1 MKTRLDFST
10 LPIGTKVCCALFG
23 NGEIEA
29 IRGLNSSFYKV
40 LVDFDGKLQ
49 SYTSDGQYYVDGVCS
64 LRLGHDRFKIGEPYP
79 DYDYVEEDEIKLGDL
94 CFVWDNETSVRLIC
108 KISFIDANGKYF
120 DQTGFALDNMVK
132 IPAEMLE
139 QIKELTNM
147 EL

>member
-23 NGEIEA
+23 NGEITKLQKGGDY
-29 IRGLNSSFYKV
+29 IIG
-40 LVDFDGKLQ
+40 VDFGEGNKLYTIDGR
-49 SYTSDGQYYVDGVCS
+49 YHVGFPPT
-64 LRLGHDRFKIGEPYP
+64 LRLGHDRYKIGEPYP
-79 DYDYVEEDEIKLGDL
+79 DFDYVEEDEIKLGDL

-120 DQTGFALDNMVK
+120 DQSGFALDNMVK

>member
-10 LPIGTKVCCALFG
+10 LPIGTKVCCAIFG
-23 NGEIEA
+23 NGVITDTKASSDYPVGIRFDNRENIYFNATGKYIEA
-29 IRGLNSSFYKV
+29 FPI
-40 LVDFDGKLQ
+40 
-49 SYTSDGQYYVDGVCS
+49 T
-64 LRLGHDRFKIGEPYP
+64 LRLGHDRYKIGEPYP

>member
-1 MKTRLDFST
+1 MKTRLDFRT
-10 LPIGTKVCCALFG
+10 MPVGTKVSCALFG
-23 NGEIEA
+23 NGEISQIAA
-29 IRGLNSSFYKV
+29 IEDSPYQV
-40 LVDFDGKLQ
+40 LVDFHGIER
-49 SYTSDGQYYVDGVCS
+49 SYTRHGAYSVDGVYS
-64 LRLGHDRFKIGEPYP
+64 LRIGHDRFKIGEPYP

-120 DQTGFALDNMVK
+120 DQSGFALDNMVK